1 MTQFFFLCE
10 TYMGLTQQEFF
21 SSSIFIVFAQKIVS
35 HYQFDEIFPD
45 IVNLSKVDNLINV

>member
-1 MTQFFFLCE
+1 MTQFFLCE
-10 TYMGLTQQEFF
+10 TYVEIF
-21 SSSIFIVFAQKIVS
+21 SSSMVFIVFGQKIVS